1 MHHYLLR
8 KLPSGVIAL
17 TALCIVSLAGCEAQS
32 HADEPAVS
40 QATLAT
46 GLPEG
51 FIQVPQ
57 ASLAWLTIEPV
68 NAPSALAN
76 GLMWSYGRVEIR
88 QEEQIA
94 LPAPV
99 AGRVTALHVSE
110 GDTVAQGAAL
120 ATLISPEGSSL
131 RTAFS
136 QAQVEHELALAEAER
151 QQFLLDKGIGIA
163 AEKRHADAALRQAA
177 QELANARS
185 SLRYLGEGKGDE
197 VTLLAPTAGTIIER
211 MTSLGM
217 DVEPAQEPLFRI
229 GNPNATWVV
238 AELPANLLAAL
249 NVDDQVYLQLPGQ
262 AELLHGHV
270 ERINKVLQRDTL
282 RGKVFIRLP
291 DASAQ
296 TTTLTPG
303 TLARVGIQAANAGGI
318 NIPLTALLIRDEQ
331 QPVVFVQHDDNTFEA
346 RSVIAG
352 NPSNGRV
359 PVLAGLQDDE
369 RIVTKGGLLLDG
381 AASQLLY

>member
-1 MHHYLLR
+1 MHSHFLR
-8 KLPSGVIAL
+8 KFPGSLIAL
-17 TALCIVSLAGCEAQS
+17 SVLCIVSLGGCEAQS
-32 HADEPAVS
+32 HADAPVAGEVS
-40 QATLAT
+40 ATE
-46 GLPEG
+46 LPEG
-51 FIQVPQ
+51 FVQVAQ
-57 ASLAWLTIEPV
+57 ESLAWLTIEPV
-68 NAPSALAN
+68 NGQSALAS

-88 QEEQIA
+88 QEQQIA

-110 GDTVAQGAAL
+110 GDTVEQGAAL

-151 QQFLLDKGIGIA
+151 QQLLLDKGIGIA
-163 AEKRHADAALRQAA
+163 AEKRQADAALRQAA

-197 VTLLAPTAGTIIER
+197 VTLLAPVAGTIIER

-229 GNPNATWVV
+229 GNPTATWVV

-249 NVDDQVYLQLPGQ
+249 EVDTQVYLQLPGR
-262 AELLHGHV
+262 AELVHGEV
-270 ERINKVLQRDTL
+270 ERLNKVLQRDTL

-291 DASAQ
+291 DTSDQ
-296 TTTLTPG
+296 LTLFTPG
-303 TLARVGIQAANAGGI
+303 TLARVGIQAAEANGI

-331 QPVVFVQHDDNTFEA
+331 QPVVFVQHDNNTFEA
-346 RSVIAG
+346 RSIIAG

-359 PVLAGLQDDE
+359 PVLAGLQPDE